1 MSSERKNTLPNPTL
15 DELRQE
21 LERVRKKKRK
31 GRRSLI
37 ALTAS
42 AVVLVA
48 VVIIA
53 FALPVLRIHGS
64 SMEPTLSPGDIIV
77 AIRGD
82 ELSPGKMVAF
92 EYGNKVLVKRVIAC
106 SGDLV
111 QIQDDG
117 HVLVN
122 QQALREDYVS
132 ELVSGSPDIEQPYRV
147 AVNEYF
153 VLGDHRTESVDSR
166 YAALGCVSKEQVI
179 GRVMMRIWPLNA
191 INIW

>member
-42 AVVLVA
+42 AAVLVA

-82 ELSPGKMVAF
+82 ELSPGEMVAF

-117 HVLVN
+117 HVL
-122 QQALREDYVS
+122 REDYVS
-132 ELVSGSPDIEQPYRV
+132 ELASGSRDIEQPYRV

-153 VLGDHRTESVDSR
+153 VLGDHRAESVDSR